1 MANIVNQRRQNKIQ
15 LAPALVCLC
24 MTEVHSML
32 SEIGPESH
40 VHPEMPATVMHQ
52 NFTPTK
58 NAQKMLYLDKLRQE
72 KHARHEEATA
82 TCPETAACLDSFD
95 AFTSQRSP
103 HPSICHRLCQTSK

>member
-24 MTEVHSML
+24 LTYVHSML
-32 SEIGPESH
+32 SDIGPESH

-58 NAQKMLYLDKLRQE
+58 NAQLKDRITPQDNFFE
-72 KHARHEEATA
+72 
-82 TCPETAACLDSFD
+82 
-95 AFTSQRSP
+95 
-103 HPSICHRLCQTSK
+103 